1 MSWVIPDDKEY
12 FVSGTLTIP
21 KMEGDHR
28 HSDWS
33 GTLTLP
39 TTKIPTTSKGEA
51 DGPPYEI
58 VLDGQ
63 RVVFDKAE
71 SVSIQITVRN
81 LGMKKL
87 IAPDLYWGLSV
98 VWDGK
103 EYKRNHK
110 HSVLWDGHAEIMPKT
125 AWRTTFSLSEYL
137 VPAEAWTAGRHSIAL
152 RDAFAESNT
161 LTVFIEKSSADQAVR
176 EAAWGEPVEGV
187 SVRLRADKTRW
198 TTNETP
204 TFKLDVRNQGQRE
217 FYTVQSQE
225 TGRLEVDGV
234 WYGWTRGFDFDL
246 KGSGLPPGRK
256 YHDIPVSL
264 GSKWEATPEWRDKTQ
279 APPPQIPL
287 KLLPGKHTIRFA
299 PEIRDLTVK
308 PKPQNKYV
316 PSNPVEIE
324 IWSNPVQ

>member
-1 MSWVIPDDKEY
+1 
-12 FVSGTLTIP
+12 
-21 KMEGDHR
+21 MEGDPH
-28 HSDWS
+28 HSDCS
-33 GTLTLP
+33 GKPTLP
-39 TTKIPTTSKGEA
+39 TTKIPTTSKGEPV
-51 DGPPYEI
+51 GPPYEI

-63 RVVFDKAE
+63 RVVFDKAQ

-103 EYKRNHK
+103 EYKRNPK

-187 SVRLRADKTRW
+187 SVRLRADKTKW
-198 TTNETP
+198 ATNETP

-217 FYTVQSQE
+217 LGTTLSQE
-225 TGRLEVDGV
+225 LGRLQVNGV
-234 WYGWTRGFDFDL
+234 WYSWTGPIDL
-246 KGSGLPPGRK
+246 KGSSLPPGREY
-256 YHDIPVSL
+256 YHIPVSL
-264 GSKWEATPEWRDKTQ
+264 ESNWEAT
-279 APPPQIPL
+279 
-287 KLLPGKHTIRFA
+287 
-299 PEIRDLTVK
+299 
-308 PKPQNKYV
+308 
-316 PSNPVEIE
+316 
-324 IWSNPVQ
+324 